1 MSSSNTHSVSVLC
14 LLPLRLSVG
23 LSFIVGV
30 SVFLGL
36 FTRFGTAVGLFMIL
50 NYTFAVGLGIW
61 IPNLETLFFWAMLT
75 LFLSSAGRGMGADQV
90 LRSRKR
96 IRLFT

>member
-1 MSSSNTHSVSVLC
+1 VL
-14 LLPLRLSVG
+14 LAWGEIL
-23 LSFIVGV
+23 VGV

-50 NYTFAVGLGIW
+50 NYTFAVGLGVW
-61 IPNLETLFFWAMLT
+61 VPNLETLFLWAMLT